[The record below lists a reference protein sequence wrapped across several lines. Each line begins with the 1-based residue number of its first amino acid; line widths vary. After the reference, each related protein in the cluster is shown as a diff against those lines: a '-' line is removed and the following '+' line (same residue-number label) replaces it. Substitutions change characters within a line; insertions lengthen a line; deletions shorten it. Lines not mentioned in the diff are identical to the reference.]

1 MGASPKL
8 VLVRTRKAA
17 ISEREGRQGPAG
29 DAKAHPSLGRAPYAR
44 DVSSHLTAH
53 PERQAG
59 HVNPRPAPAC
69 PAGEKKEEAM
79 KTPYEHWAA
88 QKLKERACCTVE
100 PSLACIPLRDDPIC
114 RTCWGDQSP
123 FKDQADQSEDQSPSQ
138 NNQTLDEKARG

>member
-1 MGASPKL
+1 
-8 VLVRTRKAA
+8 
-17 ISEREGRQGPAG
+17 
-29 DAKAHPSLGRAPYAR
+29 
-44 DVSSHLTAH
+44 
-53 PERQAG
+53 
-59 HVNPRPAPAC
+59 
-69 PAGEKKEEAM
+69 M